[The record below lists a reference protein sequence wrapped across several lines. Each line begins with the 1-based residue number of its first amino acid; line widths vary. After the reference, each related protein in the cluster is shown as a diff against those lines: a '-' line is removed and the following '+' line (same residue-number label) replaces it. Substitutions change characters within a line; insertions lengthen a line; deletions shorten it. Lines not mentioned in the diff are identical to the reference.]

1 MKRLPVQPKLTA
13 LLALL
18 LMAACAHWGAQKP
31 EPETDNIYQYQT
43 FGGLLAGAL
52 EGVLPYSVL
61 QEKGDFGIGTFD
73 GLDGEM
79 WALDGNFYQILSDG
93 KAVPV
98 TAGQKA
104 PFATVK
110 RFRADLIIRFDEPL
124 SCVELFDKLDAL
136 LPTLNVPYA
145 VRIGGEFAGLKTRSV
160 AKKFRPYPG
169 IEEILR
175 SQIEREFVDIHGDLV
190 GFRFPGYLA
199 GVQVAGYH
207 LHFLNDARTEGGHML
222 HCRIRDVTA
231 SIDRAAGLKIAY
243 GTGGEFDALKLKP

>member
-1 MKRLPVQPKLTA
+1 MKRLPVQSKLTA
-13 LLALL
+13 LLPLL
-18 LMAACAHWGAQKP
+18 LMAACAQFGAQKP
-31 EPETDNIYQYQT
+31 EPEADAIYQYQT

-61 QEKGDFGIGTFD
+61 REKGDFGIGTFD

-98 TAGQKA
+98 APGHKA

-110 RFRADLIIRFDEPL
+110 HFRTDLTVRFDEPL
-124 SCVELFDKLDAL
+124 SCAELYQKLDAL

-160 AKKFRPYPG
+160 ARKFRPYPG

-175 SQIEREFVDIHGDLV
+175 SQIEREFGNVRGDLV

-207 LHFLNDARTEGGHML
+207 LHFLNEARTEGGHML
-222 HCRIRDVTA
+222 DCRIRNVTV
-231 SIDRAAGLKIAY
+231 SVDRATGLKIAY
-243 GTGGEFDALKLKP
+243 GTGGEFDALKLRP